1 MAEVG
6 RIIRRMRLPLLLV
19 LVVAMFSTAACGGS
33 DDARMQATL
42 TDDGCTYEG
51 DTKLAAGSFQIDVKN
66 QTQHDASFA
75 FAPLANGFTAAT
87 IKPILAKETA
97 WGRSLT
103 KNELR
108 DILEGKLPLRHPRP
122 DLPEMFD
129 FGRGGSDTVIGAGGS
144 SVLPGVGA
152 PSGAYA
158 VICRVNLLGNFLFR
172 EQYVASQIDVTGV
185 LPGVTTP

>member
-1 MAEVG
+1 M
-6 RIIRRMRLPLLLV
+6 IRRMRLPLILV
-19 LVVAMFSTAACGGS
+19 LAVAMFSTAACGGS
-33 DDARMQATL
+33 DDARMRATL

-51 DTKLAAGSFQIDVKN
+51 DTKVAAGRFQIDVKN
-66 QTQHDASFA
+66 QTQHGASFV
-75 FAPLANGFTAAT
+75 LARLVNGFTAAT
-87 IKPILAKETA
+87 VTPILAKETA

-108 DILEGKLPLRHPRP
+108 DIREGKLPLRHPHP
-122 DLPEMFD
+122 DLPQFFD
-129 FGRGGSDTVIGAGGS
+129 NRRSGSVTIIGAGES

-158 VICRVNLLGNFLFR
+158 LICRVNLLGNFIYR
-172 EQYVASQIDVTGV
+172 EQYVASQIAVTGA